1 MMTYPT
7 PQELQAQLDKL
18 ALQLSHM
25 RWRDL
30 RNRFESMAY
39 RQHPELIKAIDRVA
53 LNICSPGRCQHAI
66 DAALEDAEAL
76 CDRYQWGTA

>member
-1 MMTYPT
+1 MTHPT

-39 RQHPELIKAIDRVA
+39 RQHPELIKAIDLVA
-53 LNICSPGRCQHAI
+53 QTICKPMRCQHEI
-66 DAALEDAEAL
+66 DEALDQAEAL
-76 CDRYQWGTA
+76 CDRFQWGGV